1 MKKLLLL
8 SALLILACSSDDS
21 SDSDDNDLME
31 ETFLERYDGVVWE
44 HFYTFQ
50 GEEEVERNMFTN
62 TPKAFF
68 NRGGEFDDVETWCN
82 TFLYNTPYPDGSIA
96 QIIENSGDILIVEK
110 TFVSHTEF
118 INWEVVDNGN
128 TLTITATATSTDI
141 FGGEVFN
148 LAMNRTSY
156 PQITCNN

>member
-8 SALLILACSSDDS
+8 SALLIFSCSSDS

-118 INWEVVDNGN
+118 INWEVIDNGN
-128 TLTITATATSTDI
+128 RLTGTGTSTDI
-141 FGGEVFN
+141 NVGEVYNFT
-148 LAMNRTSY
+148 ANRTFY
-156 PQITCNN
+156 PQISCN